1 MFTITGLINGTSQ
14 KIEYFWE
21 DGIGSYKGD
30 ILIEFKMKTA
40 LESHAPTGP
49 VGQPLE
55 RDLDEPL
62 SAFSMMMECFDTI
75 EKIEGQVPQAAQL
88 PDGVIG

>member
-75 EKIEGQVPQAAQL
+75 EKIEGQVPPAAQL